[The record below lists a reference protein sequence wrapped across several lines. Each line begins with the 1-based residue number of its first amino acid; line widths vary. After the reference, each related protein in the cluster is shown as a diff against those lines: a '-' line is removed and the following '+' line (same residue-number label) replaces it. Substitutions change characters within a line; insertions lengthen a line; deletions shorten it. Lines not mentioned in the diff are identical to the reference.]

1 MDLLARLKASR
12 SATKK
17 VTLPGTDIEFTL
29 RVATC
34 AELQEATF
42 ATEKHFR
49 EQGADPNSSILA
61 QSFAHEENI
70 QILTMV
76 AMEAANKTKPA
87 FRDADECRIALS
99 DDQRDYLAAA
109 YKELETQV
117 SPNLDGLDDA
127 GIAAMAE
134 EVKKNP
140 DGPLSRFLSTYTL
153 RRLVRCLAV
162 PPPTSQTGSGSTS
175 F

>member
-17 VTLPGTDIEFTL
+17 AALPGTDIEFIL

-49 EQGADPNSSILA
+49 DQGIDPTSMSLM
-61 QSFAHEENI
+61 STYKDEETI
-70 QILTMV
+70 QILSMV
-76 AMEAANKTKPA
+76 AAEAGNKTKPA
-87 FRDADECRIALS
+87 FRDADECRIALA

-109 YKELETQV
+109 YKELETSV
-117 SPNLDGLDDA
+117 SPRLDGLDDA

-153 RRLVRCLAV
+153 KRLVRCLAA
-162 PPPTSQTGSGSTS
+162 PQPASPTGNGSTS
-175 F
+175 S